1 MRGQKRNRREFWYAM
16 CIGHEIVRE
25 NGDPNGYEIGRKAIY
40 SDPVKA
46 YANISAGGGETG
58 FTKVGILTEYNKVLN
73 PLPLDFPMNE
83 ESLIWIDR
91 GEPKRLAD
99 GNFDPMPNYVI
110 RHISTTIG
118 AKSYALI
125 QNGG

>member
-1 MRGQKRNRREFWYAM
+1 MRGMKRNKRPFWYAL

-46 YANISAGGGETG
+46 YANISAGGGEIG
-58 FTKVGILTEYNKVLN
+58 SSRVGILTDYNKVLN
-73 PLPLDFPMNE
+73 PLPVDFPMDE

-91 GEPKRLAD
+91 EPKRLED
-99 GNFDPMPNYVI
+99 GTFDPQPNYTV
-110 RHISTTIG
+110 RHVSTTPET
-118 AKSYALI
+118 KSYALM